1 MSAIAVAQDKA
12 AAAQARATDWHART
26 AALGTELQ
34 PGAVA
39 VLVMLV
45 CCVVMLM
52 PRWLIARNL

>member
-1 MSAIAVAQDKA
+1 VTISAIAVAQAKA
-12 AAAQARATDWHART
+12 AAAHARATDWHART
-26 AALGTELQ
+26 AALETELQ

-52 PRWLIARNL
+52 PR